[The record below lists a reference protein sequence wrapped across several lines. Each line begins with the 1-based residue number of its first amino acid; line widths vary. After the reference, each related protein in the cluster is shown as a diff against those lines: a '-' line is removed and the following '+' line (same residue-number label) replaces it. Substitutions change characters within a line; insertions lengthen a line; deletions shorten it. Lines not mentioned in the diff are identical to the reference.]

1 MYCVKCG
8 VGLADSEKACPLC
21 GTVVYHPDLPRQ
33 EGQPLYPQDR
43 TPALQVSQRTALMVL
58 TTLCFLLPMVICW
71 LCDRQA
77 NGRVDWSGYV
87 MGGLAIVYIMFLLP
101 AWFRRPN
108 PVIFVPCTFA
118 AAIAFLLYID
128 LSLEGQWFLGF
139 AFPVA
144 GGVGLIVTAVTALLK
159 YVKKG
164 QLYVFGGAF
173 LALAAFMPVVE
184 LLANLTF
191 GLHDSLVWSG
201 YPTTALG
208 FLGAGLL
215 FLAICRPARE
225 TMERKF
231 FL

>member
-8 VGLADSEKACPLC
+8 VELADSEKSCPLC
-21 GTVVYHPDLPRQ
+21 GTVVYHPALPRT
-33 EGQPLYPQDR
+33 EAAPLYPQDR
-43 TPALQVSQRTALMVL
+43 NPALQVSPRTALMVI

-77 NGRVDWSGYV
+77 NGQVNWAGYV
-87 MGGLAIVYIMFLLP
+87 ICGLGLVYVMFLLP

-108 PVIFVPCTFA
+108 PVIFVPCSFA
-118 AAIAFLLYID
+118 AAIGFLLYID
-128 LSLEGQWFLGF
+128 LAVSGGWFMPF

-144 GGVGLIVTAVTALLK
+144 GGVGLLVSALTALLK
-159 YVKKG
+159 YVKRG
-164 QLYVFGGAF
+164 QLYSFGGVF

-184 LLANLTF
+184 LLANMTF
-191 GLHDSLVWSG
+191 GLHDRLVWSG
-201 YPTTALG
+201 YPATALG